1 MNQLHVDDTFSQAL
15 RAELVA
21 RVERTYPARQTKRT
35 RVWLGA
41 SILAGAG
48 VLGGVGAAAAGLF
61 TIPGSPQVSPLST
74 PVSSSYEGTATV
86 ELGEPPEGATGIQMD
101 FACLT
106 AGRFQYQDGS
116 ASTCSAADAG
126 TTGAW
131 SGYLVKLAPGQQSVT
146 FTTEPGNRWQLTAK
160 YVNVEITDW
169 GTNED
174 GKSYGA
180 QNENGTPDMIAVL
193 ATNGTPGYVY
203 RTELEEADGTA
214 AMKTFKSP
222 ADALAWQEAR
232 HGKSFSVP
240 VYDTTGKTVVGEFVI
255 ASGNG
260 QVGGTPAEGFFPD
273 APKHTATP
281 IAPN

>member
-1 MNQLHVDDTFSQAL
+1 MNQLQVDDVFSQAL

-21 RVERTYPARQTKRT
+21 RVEKTSTVRKTKRT

-41 SILAGAG
+41 GILAGAG
-48 VLGGVGAAAAGLF
+48 VLGGAGAAAAGLF
-61 TIPGSPQVSPLST
+61 FIPGSPQVTPLSN
-74 PVSSSYEGTATV
+74 PVSATYEGTATV
-86 ELGEPPEGATGIQMD
+86 ELGEPPEGTTGIQMD
-101 FACLT
+101 FTCLT
-106 AGRFQYQDGS
+106 AGRFQYQNGS
-116 ASTCSAADAG
+116 ASTCSAADSG
-126 TTGAW
+126 TTKGW
-131 SGYLVKLAPGQQSVT
+131 SGYLVELGPGQHSVT
-146 FTTEPGNRWQLTAK
+146 FTTEPENRWQLTAK
-160 YVNVEITDW
+160 YVNVEITEW
-169 GTNED
+169 GITED

-232 HGKSFSVP
+232 QGKSISVH

-255 ASGNG
+255 APGNG
-260 QVGGTPAEGFFPD
+260 QIGGTSSEGSFPT
-273 APKHTATP
+273 APVR
-281 IAPN
+281 